1 MSAQLNPVWLPARS
15 LAAMGVQHLDAVMAI
30 ETAAYEFPWSRGN
43 FVDSLATGYPAQV
56 LFDAQ
61 GVLLGYFVAMLG
73 VNEWHLLNL
82 TVAPDGQGQGHG
94 RFMLDRMAGMC
105 REQGAATLWLEVRE
119 SNLRARA
126 VYARY
131 GFTAV
136 GIRRDYYP
144 AAQSRREDAAVM
156 RLLVA
161 DAPVAESAA
170 A

>member
-15 LAAMGVQHLDAVMAI
+15 LAAMGVQHLDAVMTI

-94 RFMLDRMAGMC
+94 RFMLDRMVGMG
-105 REQGAATLWLEVRE
+105 RQQGAATLWLEVRE